1 MSKKH
6 VVACSLRL
14 PAELKAWIE
23 EQAQAD
29 KRSFNNYIE
38 RLFSDLRQQEQK
50 RERTN

>member
-6 VVACSLRL
+6 VVACSLRQ